1 MCMYCNVYKIFLY
14 NSQNS
19 DTYKLM
25 PEYLL
30 LSDRF
35 ILIDAWHCEALITTA
50 SDENTIRPAHQI
62 LYLYSASKFAAPG
75 DIFGIFPKLE

>member
-1 MCMYCNVYKIFLY
+1 MSIKYFLY

-30 LSDRF
+30 LSDCF
-35 ILIDAWHCEALITTA
+35 ILIDAWDCEALITTA
-50 SDENTIRPAHQI
+50 SDENTIRPARQI
-62 LYLYSASKFAAPG
+62 LYLYYNNNNDDRLTAFDPG
-75 DIFGIFPKLE
+75 QPG